1 MPRPRPA
8 PLSEEI
14 PEHLRA
20 LLDLLAAQPREA
32 VDRVAAM
39 EAVEEQFGIQLSPDL
54 EEEQREY
61 PEFAEAYQR
70 WWRRVTMGLQ
80 DQQLSAALSGR
91 ASATAIL
98 RGMGML
104 NGVGRGNGRLQLGAE
119 HAGRLTK
126 HEEW

>member
-1 MPRPRPA
+1 MAGPRA
-8 PLSEEI
+8 KPLDEDI

-20 LLDLLAAQPREA
+20 LLDALAAQPRDA

-61 PEFAEAYQR
+61 PDFADAYQR

-80 DQQLSAALSGR
+80 DQALSAALSGKG
-91 ASATAIL
+91 SATGIL
-98 RGMGML
+98 RGLGQL
-104 NGVGRGNGRLQLGAE
+104 KGVGRGNGRLQLGPE
-119 HAGRLTK
+119 HVGRQPK